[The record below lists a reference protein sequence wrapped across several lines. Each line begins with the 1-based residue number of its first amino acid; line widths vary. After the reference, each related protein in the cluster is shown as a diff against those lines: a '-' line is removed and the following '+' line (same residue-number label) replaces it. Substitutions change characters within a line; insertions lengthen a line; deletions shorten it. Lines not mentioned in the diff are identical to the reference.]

1 MIIGWAPGNRR
12 RSFLCHFDES
22 FQDPMHEPFD
32 ITTIIFALLAIFVVW
47 KLSSVLG
54 MRTGHEKPPSDPFVR
69 RPGDEV
75 RRDAPVS
82 DGNVIRLPGAAN
94 DDRRVPDQKPA
105 PDNGRWA
112 GFAEPA
118 TPLWNELQALGRA
131 DPSFDPKH
139 FLEGAKAAYEMII
152 NAFAAG
158 NKAVLQNLVA
168 PDVFASFEKAISD
181 RDERGDKVETT
192 LVSID
197 KTSIDHVHMQ
207 GNLAQIA
214 VLFAVKLI
222 TATRNKA
229 GEIIE
234 GSADKVIDVSDLWS
248 FARDVGSRDPNWKLI
263 ATETRH

>member
-1 MIIGWAPGNRR
+1 
-12 RSFLCHFDES
+12 
-22 FQDPMHEPFD
+22 MHEPFD

-69 RPGDEV
+69 RSGDEI
-75 RRDAPVS
+75 RRDAPVPE
-82 DGNVIRLPGAAN
+82 GNVIRLPGAAN
-94 DDRRVPDQKPA
+94 DDRRSDQRTA
-105 PDNGRWA
+105 PDTGRWA
-112 GFAEPA
+112 GFAEPS

-131 DPSFDPKH
+131 DPGFDPKH

-168 PDVFASFEKAISD
+168 PDVFASFAKAISD
-181 RDERGDKVETT
+181 REERGEKVETI

-197 KTSIDHVHMQ
+197 KTSLDHVQMR
-207 GNLAQIA
+207 GNLAQVA

-222 TATRNKA
+222 TATRDKT

-234 GSADKVIDVSDLWS
+234 GSADKIVDVNDLWS

-263 ATETRH
+263 ATETR